1 MKTLI
6 QLPIECLLSTIDSFQ
21 RLFFLSKDQ
30 TQIVEFNLINHKLT
44 NRFSIQLNSK
54 SQVIQIYANCDQLIL
69 HNSENQVYLWEN
81 ENQTLTQFEDAYFHL
96 KMKDNLL
103 VLVSTDKITIV
114 FHDLQVKS
122 RQIGRLDDNA
132 GQCEALCLS
141 NRNKYDNEQY
151 LFVIC
156 SDRLLRMF
164 SVSTGEQMVKI
175 FINMTLDPFLAIVN
189 DRLLLKIAD
198 RLCLIQIIDR
208 KSLPDRS
215 YFQNDV
221 KCPLFENDY
230 WLRCHDI
237 HFA

>member
-1 MKTLI
+1 
-6 QLPIECLLSTIDSFQ
+6 
-21 RLFFLSKDQ
+21 
-30 TQIVEFNLINHKLT
+30 
-44 NRFSIQLNSK
+44 
-54 SQVIQIYANCDQLIL
+54 
-69 HNSENQVYLWEN
+69 
-81 ENQTLTQFEDAYFHL
+81 
-96 KMKDNLL
+96 
-103 VLVSTDKITIV
+103 
-114 FHDLQVKS
+114 VKS